1 MQKLFLEIIATSL
14 DDVMRINDSEASRIE
29 LCADMAADGL
39 SPSRDLITQVAEI
52 SRLPVRIMIRP
63 TGRDFVFTAAEYEE
77 MRQLIAFVKT
87 TRAEGVVLGIL
98 EPSGAIDLRRTA
110 ELVECASP
118 LPVTFHRAIERVRDQ
133 ASAFRQLQT
142 LRVQSVLSSG
152 SAKPLEEK
160 LPLLKELNALGSP
173 QLIVGGGITEQ
184 DISILAQ
191 AGISRI
197 HLGRAV
203 REQASY
209 AHPILPSRINR
220 FSSSAFTRAVIA
232 RPD

>member
-1 MQKLFLEIIATSL
+1 MQKLFLEIIATSR

-39 SPSRDLITQVAEI
+39 SPTRDLITQVSEV

-98 EPSGAIDLRRTA
+98 EPSGEIDLKRTS
-110 ELVECASP
+110 ELVSLSRP
-118 LPVTFHRAIERVRDQ
+118 MTVTFHRAIECVHDQ
-133 ASAFRQLQT
+133 KSAFRQLQS
-142 LRVQSVLSSG
+142 LGVQDILSCG
-152 SAKPLEEK
+152 NAKPLNEK
-160 LPLLKELNALGSP
+160 LALLKELNALGSP
-173 QLIVGGGITEQ
+173 QLIVGGGITER

-191 AGISRI
+191 AGILRI

-203 REQASY
+203 REDNSY
-209 AHPILPSRINR
+209 DCPVLSSRINR
-220 FSSSAFTRAVIA
+220 FVSASLESG
-232 RPD
+232 PSN

>member
-14 DDVMRINDSEASRIE
+14 DDVARINDSKASRIE

-39 SPSRDLITQVAEI
+39 SPSRELIAQVTEV

-63 TGRDFVFTAAEYEE
+63 TGRDFVFTADEFAE
-77 MRQLIAFVKT
+77 MRRLIAFVKT
-87 TRAEGVVLGIL
+87 TQAEGVVLGIL
-98 EPSGAIDLRRTA
+98 EKNGEIDLQRTA
-110 ELVECASP
+110 QLVALAAP

-133 ASAFRQLQT
+133 VSAFSQLQA
-142 LRVQSVLSSG
+142 LGVQSVLSSG
-152 SAKPLEEK
+152 NAKPLEEK
-160 LPLLKELNALGSP
+160 LLLLKELNALSSP

-184 DISILAQ
+184 DIPILAQ

-203 REQASY
+203 RENNSY
-209 AHPILPSRINR
+209 ACPILPSRINR
-220 FSSSAFTRAVIA
+220 FVSVSLS
-232 RPD
+232 D

>member
-14 DDVMRINDSEASRIE
+14 DDVARINDSKASRIE

-39 SPSRDLITQVAEI
+39 SPSRELIAQVTEV

-63 TGRDFVFTAAEYEE
+63 TGRDFVFTVAEYVE
-77 MRQLIAFVKT
+77 MRRLIAFVKT
-87 TRAEGVVLGIL
+87 TQAEGVVLGIL
-98 EPSGAIDLRRTA
+98 EKNGEIDLQRTA
-110 ELVECASP
+110 QLVALAAP

-133 ASAFRQLQT
+133 VSAFSQLQA
-142 LRVQSVLSSG
+142 LGVQSVLSSG
-152 SAKPLEEK
+152 NAKPLEEK
-160 LPLLKELNALGSP
+160 LLLLKELNALSSP

-184 DISILAQ
+184 DIPVLAQ

-209 AHPILPSRINR
+209 ANPILSAKINR
-220 FSSSAFTRAVIA
+220 FVGNGLYVSNDCTT
-232 RPD
+232 

>member
-14 DDVMRINDSEASRIE
+14 EDVVRINDSKASRIE

-39 SPSRDLITQVAEI
+39 SPSKALIAQVTEA

-63 TGRDFVFTAAEYEE
+63 TGRDFVFTPSEYDE
-77 MRQLIAFVKT
+77 MRQLISFVKT
-87 TRAEGVVLGIL
+87 TRADGVVLGIL
-98 EPSGAIDLRRTA
+98 EKSGEIDLQRTA
-110 ELVECASP
+110 ELVVLASP
-118 LPVTFHRAIERVRDQ
+118 LPVTFHRAIERVKDQ
-133 ASAFRQLQT
+133 VQAFKQLRS
-142 LRVQSVLSSG
+142 LGAQSVLSSG
-152 SAKPLEEK
+152 NAKPLEEK
-160 LPLLKELNALGSP
+160 LSLLKELDALGAP

-209 AHPILPSRINR
+209 AHPILPSSINR
-220 FSSSAFTRAVIA
+220 FVCNSL
-232 RPD
+232 

>member
-39 SPSRDLITQVAEI
+39 SPSCDLIAQVTEV

-63 TGRDFVFTAAEYEE
+63 TGRDFVFTPSEFDA
-77 MRQLIAFVKT
+77 MRQLISFVKT

-98 EPSGAIDLRRTA
+98 EPSGEIDLQRTA
-110 ELVECASP
+110 ELVACASP

-142 LRVQSVLSSG
+142 LGVQSVLSSG

-160 LPLLKELNALGSP
+160 LAFLKELHALGSP
-173 QLIVGGGITEQ
+173 QLIVGGGIMERE
-184 DISILAQ
+184 IPILAQ
-191 AGISRI
+191 AEILRI
-197 HLGRAV
+197 HLGRAA
-203 REQASY
+203 RENNNY
-209 AHPILPSRINR
+209 ACPVMPSRINS
-220 FSSSAFTRAVIA
+220 FAGNTR
-232 RPD
+232 

>member
-39 SPSRDLITQVAEI
+39 SPSLELIAQVTAA

-63 TGRDFVFTAAEYEE
+63 TGRDFVFTPSEYDE
-77 MRQLIAFVKT
+77 MRQLISFVKT

-98 EPSGAIDLRRTA
+98 EQNGEIDLQRTT
-110 ELVECASP
+110 ELVALAAP
-118 LPVTFHRAIERVRDQ
+118 LSVTFHRAIERVKDQ
-133 ASAFRQLQT
+133 AQAFKQLRS
-142 LRVQSVLSSG
+142 LGVQSVLSSG
-152 SAKPLEEK
+152 NAKPLEEK
-160 LPLLKELNALGSP
+160 LPLLKELDALGAP
-173 QLIVGGGITEQ
+173 QLIVGGGITER
-184 DISILAQ
+184 DIPVLAK
-191 AGISRI
+191 AGILCI

-209 AHPILPSRINR
+209 AHPILPSSINR
-220 FSSSAFTRAVIA
+220 FVSASLESG
-232 RPD
+232 PGN